1 MPALDLADL
10 KAQRKRARRESA
22 EPAQDQAA
30 RSSTG
35 TNSEKSYLQWPYI
48 VNIQGT
54 DFSESQSRR
63 HGRGCRRFARP
74 PAGKKSLKTKM
85 STKKLLALNTL
96 LSGPTMLAQV
106 QQQLL
111 KKWGGEMSVCTCVQL
126 LLMRVRVNLS
136 LSLTRAQVGHGRDWL
151 GMREIERH

>member
-1 MPALDLADL
+1 
-10 KAQRKRARRESA
+10 
-22 EPAQDQAA
+22 
-30 RSSTG
+30 
-35 TNSEKSYLQWPYI
+35 
-48 VNIQGT
+48 
-54 DFSESQSRR
+54 
-63 HGRGCRRFARP
+63 
-74 PAGKKSLKTKM
+74 M

-126 LLMRVRVNLS
+126 LLMRVRVNLLLMRVRVNLS